1 MSDASDDPSESHKAQ
16 ESIDRRAW
24 SRTRQWRAVGIAA
37 AVLAAVLACVWLGG
51 RLFESG
57 PAPVAAPQS
66 PPGSFRPSPQ
76 QSKTLT
82 FETVESHAFVSAEV
96 TEGKIGVNGDRATQ
110 VFSPYSG
117 RVLRVIAGIG
127 DTVKAGAPLATI
139 EAAEFVQSQNDL
151 KAALAQSKL
160 ARSSEARKHALYDAK
175 GGSLQDWQS
184 AEADLATAEAA
195 LDAARNRL
203 RILGRSGVQVAAM
216 ERSGSIDP
224 VATLV
229 APIGG
234 VVVDRQVGPGQYLQA
249 GGGTSVYTI
258 ADPSSVWLLANVRET
273 DAGLVKVGQTA
284 EVHVLAYPKRVFTA
298 RLTFV
303 SALVDPNTHR
313 LPVRAEIDNRDGAL
327 KPEMFASFRILTSDT
342 AESPAVPQ
350 SAVIHEG
357 EAAHVWMLT
366 PDGLLKLT
374 EVHCGRTLDGL
385 VEVTEGL
392 RVGDKVVTK
401 GGLFIDQAAV
411 PATS

>member
-1 MSDASDDPSESHKAQ
+1 
-16 ESIDRRAW
+16 
-24 SRTRQWRAVGIAA
+24 
-37 AVLAAVLACVWLGG
+37 
-51 RLFESG
+51 
-57 PAPVAAPQS
+57 
-66 PPGSFRPSPQ
+66 
-76 QSKTLT
+76 
-82 FETVESHAFVSAEV
+82 
-96 TEGKIGVNGDRATQ
+96 
-110 VFSPYSG
+110 
-117 RVLRVIAGIG
+117 
-127 DTVKAGAPLATI
+127 
-139 EAAEFVQSQNDL
+139 
-151 KAALAQSKL
+151 
-160 ARSSEARKHALYDAK
+160 
-175 GGSLQDWQS
+175 
-184 AEADLATAEAA
+184 
-195 LDAARNRL
+195 
-203 RILGRSGVQVAAM
+203 M